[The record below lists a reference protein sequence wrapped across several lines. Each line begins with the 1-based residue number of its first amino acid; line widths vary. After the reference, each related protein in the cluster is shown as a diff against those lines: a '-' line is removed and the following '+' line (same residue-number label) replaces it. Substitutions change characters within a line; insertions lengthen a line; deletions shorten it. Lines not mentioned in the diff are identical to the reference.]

1 MKNRNFTM
9 IAAMQQIAATII
21 PDLIPKA
28 FQIGKAANAQ
38 GRMFY
43 YSVVEVVEGVLLE
56 EVWQLMS
63 ADEQRN
69 VVTELV
75 EALQKLHTVRQS
87 DKIAQ

>member
-1 MKNRNFTM
+1 M

-21 PDLIPKA
+21 PDLIPKT
-28 FQIGKAANAQ
+28 FRIGKAANAQ

-75 EALQKLHTVRQS
+75 EAL
-87 DKIAQ
+87 